1 MLGAVALS
9 AGVLTIVESGGA
21 GASNHHATH
30 KSSDSTTSSSTT
42 SSSTTS
48 SSTTSSSTT
57 SSSTTA
63 PKSNAPL
70 SNDVLTVGTYGGK
83 AGQYTSI
90 QAAVDA
96 AKPGDTILV
105 APGDYRETE
114 DLTNWNPTTA
124 AHGGFGS
131 VLVTTPNLTIR
142 GLNRNTTIVDGTKSG
157 PACSSA
163 RKDQQFGY
171 VQNAKAAGRNGIVAY
186 EADNVHIENLT
197 TCNFLT
203 GNDGGGNGVWW
214 NGGADTEQ
222 IHLTGYEGS
231 YLTATSTYFGGESA
245 AASYGIFSSDAA
257 GPATWTNIYAN
268 NQNDSGMYVG
278 ACKQVCGITISQA
291 WMENSALGYSGTN
304 SGGAIVIKN
313 SRFDHNQDGFD
324 TNTQIAGDPPAPQ
337 NGACPNNGISPITHT
352 HSCWVLE
359 DNVFD
364 SNNNPNTPEAG
375 SAAAGPTG
383 TGLTLSGGRNDTVMN
398 NTFSNNKA
406 WGMLMVPY
414 PDSSK
419 PEYGQSCTKTGG
431 VPSSAF
437 GCVYDPMN
445 NAVLNNTF
453 VHNGSYGNPSNGDF
467 GQIDLN
473 GNQPSNCFV
482 GNVDPAKS
490 GLQQGGE
497 NLQRKYPTCG
507 VNRVNSD
514 TEGALLGQVLCDTG
528 FGGCTSADHYPKH
541 TGVKLTTLPGNTL
554 NSATSK
560 RLLANS
566 STTPL
571 PSMPNPCQ
579 GVADNIWCVSGSLI
593 PAN

>member
-1 MLGAVALS
+1 MSKAGTLRRAGAVLGAVALS
-9 AGVLTIVESGGA
+9 AGTLAVVEIGGA
-21 GASNHHATH
+21 GASTHSHHKASN
-30 KSSDSTTSSSTT
+30 SSSSSTT

-48 SSTTSSSTT
+48 SSTTSTSTT
-57 SSSTTA
+57 T
-63 PKSNAPL
+63 L

-83 AGQYTSI
+83 AGQYSSI
-90 QAAVDA
+90 QAAVNA

-105 APGDYRETE
+105 APGDYRETD

-124 AHGGFGS
+124 AHGGFGA
-131 VLVTTPNLTIR
+131 VLVTTPDLTIR

-157 PACSSA
+157 PTCSSA
-163 RKDQQFGY
+163 PGDQQYGY
-171 VQNAKAAGRNGIVAY
+171 VDGTKAAGRNGIVAY
-186 EADNVHIENLT
+186 EANNVHIENLT

-222 IHLTGYEGS
+222 IHLHGYEGS
-231 YLTATSTYFGGESA
+231 YLTATSTYFGGESVA
-245 AASYGIFSSDAA
+245 GSYGIFSSDAA

-278 ACKQVCGITISQA
+278 ACKQLCGITVSQA
-291 WMENSALGYSGTN
+291 WMENNALGYSGTN

-359 DNVFD
+359 DNVFNA
-364 SNNNPNTPEAG
+364 NNNPNVPEAG
-375 SAAAGPTG
+375 TAAAGPTG
-383 TGLTLSGGRNDTVMN
+383 TGMTLSGGRNDTVRN
-398 NTFSNNKA
+398 NTFSNNNA

-414 PDSSK
+414 PDSST
-419 PEYGQSCTKTGG
+419 PEDGQSCTKTGG
-431 VPSSAF
+431 VPSNAF

-445 NAVLNNTF
+445 DALLNNTF
-453 VHNGSYGNPSNGDF
+453 INNGSYGNPSNGDF

-473 GNQPSNCFV
+473 GNQPSNCFA
-482 GNVDPAKS
+482 GNIDTGKK

-497 NLQRKYPTCG
+497 NLQHRYPKCG
-507 VNRVNSD
+507 GNRVNGD

-528 FGGCTSADHYPKH
+528 FASCSSGDHYPKP

-554 NSATSK
+554 SSTTSST
-560 RLLANS
+560 LLANA

-571 PSMPNPCQ
+571 PSMQNPCQ
-579 GVADNIWCVSGSLI
+579 GVPDNIWCVSGSLI
-593 PAN
+593 PAS